1 MKRTQSYRILLGG
14 IGGDSHSVGLHILHR
29 ALAGKGYEVRFL
41 GIQNDPLDFLDL
53 APGFDVVMIS
63 NMDGHAGHYLA
74 DFAQLLASQGGHR
87 PLWYLGGNLT
97 VGEAEE
103 SRPELDRL
111 GFDRVYPKF
120 VDLAQVLDDLAAD
133 LERQT
138 PVAQRP
144 AGIASRAG
152 QRFAVER
159 EKVLAGWSTGERA
172 RDLEEN
178 AAFLAAQ
185 PALATLLGE
194 VARGRRPMAIQPRSG
209 VPGVDEQIE
218 LFQRCRDAG
227 AAVVSFQ
234 VDSLTRNNN
243 YAGAALAIAASREQG
258 RAVLNG
264 FPVVNH
270 GVDVLRRVVAAAGV
284 PVQTRHSTRDPR
296 LLAEISYAGGIT
308 AFEGG
313 AICYNIPYYKDFPLR
328 ESIARW
334 RYVDRLTGLYAER
347 HGIELDREFFG
358 TLTATLIPPC
368 LAIVSDLLEAA
379 LAAEQGVRCVS
390 LGYAEQGNRAQDVA
404 AIRTIHG
411 LGREILREL
420 GHGDLQV
427 HSVFHQYMA
436 AFPPSRR
443 LSEELIF
450 ASAASAALA
459 GATRII
465 TKTPAESR
473 KIPTL
478 ADNLRGLELAHQG
491 QQLAALADGAQ
502 ALPAVAGMGAL
513 DLDEAAVAREE
524 EWLRREVRAIVDSV
538 LDCAQGDLETGI
550 IRAFQLGF
558 LDIPFAPSVHNRGQ
572 VLTARDTTG
581 AVRFLDPGNLRLDS
595 ETLDFHRTVMA
606 ERRRAAGVDGPA
618 GDFLLVEADVL
629 QVARECYSG
638 WPLDRAEPA
647 RAGTPRRPQGA
658 ADLEPTLAAGPCGRG
673 AAAST

>member
-1 MKRTQSYRILLGG
+1 MMRAQPCRILLGG

-29 ALAGKGYEVRFL
+29 ALSGKGYEVRFL
-41 GIQNDPLDFLDL
+41 GIQNDPLDFIDL
-53 APGFDVVMIS
+53 APAFDVVMIS

-74 DFAQLLASQGGHR
+74 DFAKLLAHQDGHR

-97 VGEAEE
+97 VGEEE
-103 SRPELDRL
+103 VARPELDRL
-111 GFDRVYPKF
+111 GFDRLYPKF

-133 LERQT
+133 LRRRAPLAQL
-138 PVAQRP
+138 AQRP
-144 AGIASRAG
+144 AGAAARADR
-152 QRFAVER
+152 RFAVER
-159 EKVLAGWSTGERA
+159 EKVLAGWPTGERA
-172 RDLEEN
+172 RDLDGN
-178 AAFLAAQ
+178 AAFLAAR
-185 PALATLLGE
+185 PALSTLLAE
-194 VARGRRPMAIQPRSG
+194 VAQGRRPMAIQPRSG

-218 LFQRCRDAG
+218 LFQRCRDGG

-243 YAGAALAIAASREQG
+243 YAGAAQAIAASREQG

-270 GVDVLRRVVAAAGV
+270 GVDAVRRVVAAAGV

-296 LLAEISYAGGIT
+296 LLAEISYAGGIS

-347 HGIELDREFFG
+347 HGIVLDREFFG

-411 LGREILREL
+411 LGRDILRQL

-436 AFPPSRR
+436 AFPASRR
-443 LSEELIF
+443 LSEELIL

-478 ADNLRGLELAHQG
+478 ADNLRGLELARQG
-491 QQLAALADGAQ
+491 QLLAAPPGA
-502 ALPAVAGMGAL
+502 AGAPAGPGG
-513 DLDEAAVAREE
+513 LDEAAVAREE

-538 LDCAQGDLETGI
+538 LECAQGDLETGI

-581 AVRFLDPGNLRLDS
+581 AVRFLDPGSLRLDR

-606 ERRRAAGVDGPA
+606 ERRRAAGVQGPA

-629 QVARECYSG
+629 QVARECHSG
-638 WPLDRAEPA
+638 WPLDRAAAPRRHGQAPDREPA
-647 RAGTPRRPQGA
+647 
-658 ADLEPTLAAGPCGRG
+658 LAAVTGSVAG
-673 AAAST
+673 AAAAT